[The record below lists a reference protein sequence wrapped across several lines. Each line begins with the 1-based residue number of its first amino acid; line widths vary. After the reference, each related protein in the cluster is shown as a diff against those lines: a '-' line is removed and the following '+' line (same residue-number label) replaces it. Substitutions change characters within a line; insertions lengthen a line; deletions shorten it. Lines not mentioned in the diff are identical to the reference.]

1 MPSVVTT
8 ELLYN
13 RNIYQDSLKDKDTFV
28 LEINILTML
37 CVQIKQILYIE
48 YRLSAFLGILLFS
61 YNKKDI

>member
-13 RNIYQDSLKDKDTFV
+13 RNIYLKDKDTFV